1 MGLRHKNKTLATL
14 LALIFGGLGFH
25 RFYLHDWKDTWGWLH
40 FASLPLSALFML
52 GAPDQPLVFTG
63 MPFLISILAGFIETF
78 VIGLSPDEKWDALH
92 NRDSGRQSNSGW
104 PIAIMMVLTLAVGA
118 TALIALIARTF
129 DLLFTGG
136 AYG

>member
-1 MGLRHKNKTLATL
+1 MARRHKHKTLATL
-14 LALIFGGLGFH
+14 LALLFGGLGFH
-25 RFYLHDWKDTWGWLH
+25 RFYLYGWKDTWGWLH
-40 FASLPLSALFML
+40 FASLPLSAVLML
-52 GAPDQPLVFTG
+52 AAPDQPLIFAG
-63 MPFLISILAGFIETF
+63 MPFLISTLAGFIETF

-92 NRDSGRQSNSGW
+92 NRDSGRLSNSGW
-104 PIAIMMVLTLAVGA
+104 PIPILMVLTLALGA